1 MESETITI
9 QCTDFSRVQGLN
21 RSDIGNNNNRNSDFK
36 HFDTTDKHDKE
47 NKCDD
52 RSHGNGEAK
61 SNLADIRGDGVNI
74 PLPCARNT
82 ASKTVNSLAISA
94 CSCQID
100 LQTDSIPFIQN
111 VNYSKSTGNK
121 RNEPSIDNE
130 SIHNVSSNAIT
141 SHTDI
146 VKNAFTN
153 SSFEHDV
160 EIEIRRG
167 VVLENNGPKQSPK
180 NNKKVDTDTDSLN
193 VDSESQDVYKRGI
206 KRLYSD
212 GEFRENVFRTFS
224 VLANYTFFV
233 STVGH
238 FTFLLL
244 LRFIIVL
251 AVIT

>member
-1 MESETITI
+1 MESETITV
-9 QCTDFSRVQGLN
+9 QCTNFSRVQGLN
-21 RSDIGNNNNRNSDFK
+21 RSDTENNNNRNSDFK
-36 HFDTTDKHDKE
+36 HFETNGEHGKE
-47 NKCDD
+47 NKSDK
-52 RSHGNGEAK
+52 RSHDSGEAK
-61 SNLADIRGDGVNI
+61 SKADIRVEDDVNFPI
-74 PLPCARNT
+74 PCARNT
-82 ASKTVNSLAISA
+82 ASKTINCLAISA

-100 LQTDSIPFIQN
+100 LQTDS
-111 VNYSKSTGNK
+111 VNFSKSTDTK

-130 SIHNVSSNAIT
+130 SVHSVSSNAIT
-141 SHTDI
+141 SYTDI
-146 VKNAFTN
+146 VENAFTN

-160 EIEIRRG
+160 EIEIRQG

-180 NNKKVDTDTDSLN
+180 NNKTVDTDTDSLN
-193 VDSESQDVYKRGI
+193 VDSESQDVYKRCI
-206 KRLYSD
+206 KRIYYD

-244 LRFIIVL
+244 LRFIVVL